1 MYNYYLLKCN
11 TFLRNSY
18 LELLP
23 EQRSFISMITF
34 EEFESNLASVQERI
48 SAACRASARDFQEVS
63 LLPVTKN
70 HPLDAVQFA
79 ARTGLTAVG
88 ENRVQE
94 AQYKKDSY
102 TGAMRWELIGHLQ
115 SNKAKQ
121 AVALFDRI
129 QSVDS
134 LKLLHRL
141 DRFAGELGKTLPVL
155 IQCNAGEDPNK
166 FGFKMESMVEAVES
180 ALEADFLQPE
190 GLMTIAPLDD
200 DPEVARRSFEALREL
215 RDDLQKRFAC
225 PLPELSMG
233 MTGDLEE
240 AIAAGSTQIRVGTAL
255 FGIRETLT

>member
-1 MYNYYLLKCN
+1 
-11 TFLRNSY
+11 
-18 LELLP
+18 
-23 EQRSFISMITF
+23 MITF
-34 EEFESNLASVQERI
+34 EQFESNLAAVQERI
-48 SAACRASARDFQEVS
+48 ELACRASGRIVSEVT

-79 ARTGLTAVG
+79 ARAGLAAVG

-102 TGAMRWELIGHLQ
+102 SGEMRWELIGHLQ

-121 AVALFDRI
+121 AVGLFDRI

-141 DRFAGELGKTLPVL
+141 NGFAGECGKTLPIL

-166 FGFKMESMVEAVES
+166 FGFKLESMGEALES

-200 DPEVARRSFEALREL
+200 DPEVARRSFEALRAL
-215 RDDLQKRFAC
+215 RDDLQQRFAC
-225 PLPELSMG
+225 HLPELSMG

-255 FGIRETLT
+255 FGSRER